1 MQRLNPKFVYKD
13 LKGNTQMLAL
23 VMIFAGLFGAFTLKR
38 TDGAQQMA
46 VISCLIG
53 IVIQIYLAGCFMLL
67 HTKMYKINK
76 EHIVKFN
83 KRQGKWGS
91 EYYIY
96 LNETGE
102 LQVSLFEYE
111 EFYNEVVSTKS
122 NDTWCWVLKNAK
134 TQTVLRLYSCT
145 KYEH

>member
-23 VMIFAGLFGAFTLKR
+23 VMIFAGLFGAFTLKS

-67 HTKMYKINK
+67 HTKMYNINK

-102 LQVSLFEYE
+102 LQVSLYEYE
-111 EFYNEVVSTKS
+111 EFYNEVASTKN
-122 NDTWCWVLKNAK
+122 NDNWCWVLKNAK